1 MSMLSSVED
10 LTKKVKAEK
19 KERLEKQK
27 LKKQEMISVVVC
39 CICRT
44 HKKGTLRKIKGTK
57 GYICSECFSIYSNTY
72 LQHNALK
79 KIAERE
85 QHQKD
90 LLKKE
95 SLIIKPTTNE
105 LINVSTG
112 RKI

>member
-1 MSMLSSVED
+1 MSMLSAVEN
-10 LTKKVKAEK
+10 LTKKVKVEK
-19 KERLEKQK
+19 QERLEKAK
-27 LKKQEMISVVVC
+27 PKKQKMISIIVC
-39 CICRT
+39 SICRKN
-44 HKKGTLRKIKGTK
+44 KKGTLRKIKGTK

-72 LQHNALK
+72 LQHKALEE
-79 KIAERE
+79 IAKRE
-85 QHQKD
+85 QRQKE